1 MGTEMKPCGSFMVV
15 TVKCRKGSVTCIGRG
30 VISLSSYMIFVE
42 ISFAFMKG
50 IKKIKL
56 LHLILDLILTVIALY
71 TSKWLW
77 FTINPNF
84 RENTVTQD
92 ENVFGRSD
100 DYSRS
105 QPFYRMSHQ
114 APPRRLVQGESCVTS
129 RRTAAKETTN
139 NI

>member
-56 LHLILDLILTVIALY
+56 LHLILDLILTVIALC
-71 TSKWLW
+71 TSK
-77 FTINPNF
+77 
-84 RENTVTQD
+84 
-92 ENVFGRSD
+92 
-100 DYSRS
+100 
-105 QPFYRMSHQ
+105 
-114 APPRRLVQGESCVTS
+114 
-129 RRTAAKETTN
+129 
-139 NI
+139 